1 MSQRNDTA
9 THPTG
14 LSADEAALEKRLQE
28 QFLDAQ
34 PGTVIEIPA
43 GRHALDRV
51 LTLRAN
57 GVTIRG
63 AAAYIDST
71 YRHYTA
77 SYGIDL
83 SGQPTA
89 VPLWSAAGGLDYL
102 WRGVASGDVDFTLQ
116 HAYLGGFRCNADSP
130 AQKERLSIPP
140 LQDGRGDQPH
150 RCTACLDEP
159 RARAGDGC
167 RILEPPFRQ
176 PLCDRRADDQR
187 HDARYALHQHHR
199 AALLRRGSRRALLSR
214 KESCT

>member
-150 RCTACLDEP
+150 
-159 RARAGDGC
+159 
-167 RILEPPFRQ
+167 
-176 PLCDRRADDQR
+176 
-187 HDARYALHQHHR
+187 DARLAWTSHGLVPVTVAVYSNHLFDNRYVTGVQTISATTLGTPFTNITAPR
-199 AALLRRGSRRALLSR
+199 LYGVEVGARF
-214 KESCT
+214 

>member
-43 GRHALDRV
+43 GRRALDRV

-77 SYGIDL
+77 SYGITIYNKGALSAGGL
-83 SGQPTA
+83 SGQHLGGTGM
-89 VPLWSAAGGLDYL
+89 VGVGYGAGGT
-102 WRGVASGDVDFTLQ
+102 GASGGSGI
-116 HAYLGGFRCNADSP
+116 GGGPGSP
-130 AQKERLSIPP
+130 GLVIVRW
-140 LQDGRGDQPH
+140 
-150 RCTACLDEP
+150 
-159 RARAGDGC
+159 
-167 RILEPPFRQ
+167 
-176 PLCDRRADDQR
+176 
-187 HDARYALHQHHR
+187 
-199 AALLRRGSRRALLSR
+199 
-214 KESCT
+214 